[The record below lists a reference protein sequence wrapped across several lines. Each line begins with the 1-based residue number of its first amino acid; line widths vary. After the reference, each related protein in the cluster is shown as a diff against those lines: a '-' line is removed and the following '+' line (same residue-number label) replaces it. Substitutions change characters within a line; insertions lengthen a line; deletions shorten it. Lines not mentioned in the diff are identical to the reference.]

1 MREKTANTT
10 EKWSKELKRHF
21 AKKKVKVANKLRKR
35 CSISLVVREIQSK
48 ISITYNCTIQQV
60 GKIKKKNSVNTS
72 IEWGKQIQDISTAKA
87 VMVCYGLIKLKM

>member
-10 EKWSKELKRHF
+10 EKWAKELKRHF

-60 GKIKKKNSVNTS
+60 GKIKKKKILLIPVLNGVS
-72 IEWGKQIQDISTAKA
+72 KYRISLLLRQLWS
-87 VMVCYGLIKLKM
+87 VMV